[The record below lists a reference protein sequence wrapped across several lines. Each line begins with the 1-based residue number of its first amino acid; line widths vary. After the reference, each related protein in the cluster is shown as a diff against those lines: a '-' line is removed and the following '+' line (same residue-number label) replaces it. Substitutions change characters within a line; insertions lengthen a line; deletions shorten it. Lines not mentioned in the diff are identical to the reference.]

1 MEKKYIQL
9 FSLISILLVISVNIS
24 ALNYIVNF
32 SGAGAAT
39 TVDSV
44 IVQNLTQGTIV
55 TVPTGNILVLSDQTN
70 AVEQLTSN
78 NETIRLYPIDL
89 EGKYSLSFYSKN
101 SGITHINAYSIEG
114 RKMTGLTLNLQVGIN
129 SFQLLLPKG
138 MYALQVSGNGYTYTS
153 KMVNLTGSAGKTS
166 LTYIGSDN
174 SAVSAQQKS
183 KKSFSTIQMDYT
195 TGDRLLY
202 KGFSRNFCTITT
214 DIPVESKTIN
224 FDFVE
229 CKDAFGNYY
238 SVVKIGGQIWMA
250 ENLKTTKY
258 RNGDDIT
265 NFTNN
270 TDWGMYSISS
280 WCNYNNDATNSNNP
294 GKLYNWYAVFDSRN
308 ITPVGWHIPSDSEW
322 TMLTSF
328 LGGENVSGGKLKETD
343 LFHWGV
349 PNTSA
354 TNEVGFTALPGG
366 YRLTSGQYDNLGN
379 NGYWWSL
386 TENGIN
392 YAWYRYIYKG
402 SASVVRDYYNKNAG
416 FSIRCV
422 KDADLP
428 TLTTVIPSSI
438 TYTTAIGGGNI
449 TSNGGAPVTACGVCW
464 STTKNPTI
472 LDNKSIDTIGLNT
485 FRSSITGLNINIT
498 YYIRA
503 YATNISG
510 TGYGEQVVFNSMPYD
525 SIIVTDADGNLYH
538 TITIGTQKWMV
549 ENLKTTKYRNG
560 DLIGTTSYINMDLTN
575 EISPKYQWAY
585 NGLESNVP
593 KYGRLYTWYAVA
605 DSRNIAP
612 SGWHVASDNEW
623 AVMQNYLITNGYN
636 YDKTTTDN
644 KISKSLCST
653 SLWITGTIIGSPS
666 CDLTKNNASGF
677 SMVPSGYRGFDGY
690 FYLLESGADIWT
702 STEYSTSNSM
712 LRFIGNNDLTLNN
725 INSNK
730 NYGLPVRCIK
740 NSVPNISTNKPSLLT
755 TTSLSIGGNITAD
768 GGETVIERGVCW
780 GTKDSPDIS
789 GSKITIGSGTGS
801 FAGSITGLVP
811 NTTYFLRIY
820 AINSIGTAYGEQIS
834 IKTLAF
840 DPPTVTDVDGNLY
853 HSVTIGSQTWML
865 ENLKT
870 TKYRNGDIIG
880 TTSSLNMDLTYA
892 TSPEYQWAYNGLE
905 SNVPPY
911 GRLYT
916 WYAVTDSRYIAP
928 VGWHVASDAEW
939 SVLQN
944 YLISNGY
951 NYDKTTIDNKIGKS
965 LCTISLWNNSYI
977 IGTPGSDLTQNN
989 SSGFSMVAGG
999 YRGFDGYFYI
1009 LGNGTDIWTS
1019 TESSTSL
1026 ACVRGCGY
1034 ADVNLGSNILNKNY
1048 GFSVRCIKNSLPI
1061 IFTNKPTSTLSTNII
1076 INANITTDG
1085 GEAVTKYGVCWNTSE
1100 SPTIADS
1107 YNSNG
1112 SVTGSF
1118 SDTINGLIPNTTYYL
1133 RAYAINSLGIVYG
1146 EQMAFKTLVFD
1157 PPTVTDVDGNLY
1169 HSIIIGSQTWMV
1181 ENLKTTKYRNGD
1193 IIGTTNSLNT
1203 DLTYA
1208 TTPEYQWAYNGM
1220 ESNVP
1225 TYGRLYTWYVIADS
1239 RNIAP
1244 AGWHV
1249 ASDAE
1254 WLVLQNY
1261 LIANGYNYDKTT
1273 IDNKIGKSLC
1283 TTSLWNNSYI
1293 SGTPGNDLTQ
1303 NNSSGF
1309 SMVAG
1314 GYRGF
1319 DGYFYILGNG
1329 TDIWT
1334 STESSTL
1341 LANVRGCGYAD
1352 VNLGSNIRSK
1362 NYGFSVRCLKD

>member
-24 ALNYIVNF
+24 ALNYTVNF
-32 SGAGAAT
+32 SGVGAAT

-44 IVQNLTQGTIV
+44 IVQNLTQGTTV
-55 TVPTGNILVLSDQTN
+55 TVPSGNILVLSDQTN
-70 AVEQLTSN
+70 AVEQLMSN

-308 ITPVGWHIPSDSEW
+308 ITPVGWHIPSDLEW

-392 YAWYRYIYKG
+392 YAWYRYIYKE

-485 FRSSITGLNINIT
+485 FRSSITGLNINTT

-928 VGWHVASDAEW
+928 VGWHVASDSEW
-939 SVLQN
+939 SILQN
-944 YLISNGY
+944 YLISNGL
-951 NYDKTTIDNKIGKS
+951 NYDNTTIDNKIAKS
-965 LCTISLWNNSYI
+965 LSGNSLWNPTTTT
-977 IGTPGSDLTQNN
+977 GTPGCDLSLNN
-989 SSGFSMVAGG
+989 SSGFSMVPAG
-999 YRGFDGYFYI
+999 YRGVDGYFYI
-1009 LGNGTDIWTS
+1009 LGTGTDIWTS
-1019 TESSTSL
+1019 TESSTIN
-1026 ACVRGCGY
+1026 AFNRGCGNNY
-1034 ADVNLGSNILNKNY
+1034 VNLGSNISNKNYGLSVRCLKNSLPTISTAIPSSIFSTTLICGANISADGGEAVSEYGICWSTSQFPTKADSYKSLGSGMGTFTVPITGLVPNTIYFLRAYAINSFGIVYGDQMTVKTLVSDPITVTDIDGNIYHTVTIGNQIWMVENLKTTRYNDGTTIPLITDGYQWTNMTTPGYCWANNDTNNKVVYGGLYNFYAVNTNKLAPVGWHVPTDSDWLNLSTYLGGLNISGSKLKEVGTINWYSPNSDATNSTGFSALPGGYRAFTTGDYITIGTWGCWWSSTMNNGNVWRVILTNTSSAFDYKQDVLNY
-1048 GFSVRCIKNSLPI
+1048 GFSVRCIKN
-1061 IFTNKPTSTLSTNII
+1061 
-1076 INANITTDG
+1076 
-1085 GEAVTKYGVCWNTSE
+1085 
-1100 SPTIADS
+1100 
-1107 YNSNG
+1107 
-1112 SVTGSF
+1112 
-1118 SDTINGLIPNTTYYL
+1118 
-1133 RAYAINSLGIVYG
+1133 
-1146 EQMAFKTLVFD
+1146 
-1157 PPTVTDVDGNLY
+1157 
-1169 HSIIIGSQTWMV
+1169 
-1181 ENLKTTKYRNGD
+1181 
-1193 IIGTTNSLNT
+1193 
-1203 DLTYA
+1203 
-1208 TTPEYQWAYNGM
+1208 
-1220 ESNVP
+1220 
-1225 TYGRLYTWYVIADS
+1225 
-1239 RNIAP
+1239 
-1244 AGWHV
+1244 
-1249 ASDAE
+1249 
-1254 WLVLQNY
+1254 
-1261 LIANGYNYDKTT
+1261 
-1273 IDNKIGKSLC
+1273 
-1283 TTSLWNNSYI
+1283 
-1293 SGTPGNDLTQ
+1293 
-1303 NNSSGF
+1303 
-1309 SMVAG
+1309 
-1314 GYRGF
+1314 
-1319 DGYFYILGNG
+1319 
-1329 TDIWT
+1329 
-1334 STESSTL
+1334 
-1341 LANVRGCGYAD
+1341 
-1352 VNLGSNIRSK
+1352 
-1362 NYGFSVRCLKD
+1362 